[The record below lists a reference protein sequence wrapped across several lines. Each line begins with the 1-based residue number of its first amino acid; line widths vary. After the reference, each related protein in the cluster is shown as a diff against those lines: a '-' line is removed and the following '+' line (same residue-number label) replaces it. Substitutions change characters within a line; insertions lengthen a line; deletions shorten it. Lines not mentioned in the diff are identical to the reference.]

1 MGVTASA
8 PAKTIL
14 LGEHFVVYGEPAIV
28 VAINKRVKAT
38 VDFREDKR
46 IYFHSSTLNLSGSFE
61 GGKFSI
67 EDGDISE
74 ARSKFDPLR
83 FAVEKV
89 LETYGQK
96 VGLNFHIASSV
107 PVSAGLGS
115 SAAVATAVITAAD
128 SLLNLKMSKQEIF
141 HISYE
146 TEKIVH
152 GNPSGID
159 PAISTFGGTML
170 FQKDAG
176 FQPIDVKADVPLIVG
191 YTGVNRSTG
200 VQIAKVKDLKERYPQ
215 IIQPMLNS
223 GRQIVLT
230 ALDALKKG
238 RLKILGDLMN
248 INHALLYGLGVS
260 HESLELLIN
269 EARKN
274 GALGAK
280 LTGGGGGGCMIA
292 LAEDD
297 KLPSVLEALRRI
309 GGRPFVAKKTDEGVR
324 IEKK

>member
-28 VAINKRVKAT
+28 LAINKRVNAT
-38 VDFREDKR
+38 VDFREDKK
-46 IYFHSSTLNLSGSFE
+46 IYFHSSTLNLSGYFE

-67 EDGDISE
+67 EDGDIRE
-74 ARSKFDPLR
+74 ARLKFEPLR

-96 VGLNFHIASSV
+96 VGLNFQINSSV

-128 SLLNLKMSKQEIF
+128 SLLNLKLSKQEIF
-141 HISYE
+141 RISYE

-159 PAISTFGGTML
+159 PAISTFGGTIL
-170 FQKDAG
+170 FQKDTG
-176 FQPIDVKADVPLIVG
+176 FQPIDVKTDIPLIVG
-191 YTGVNRSTG
+191 YTGVKRSTG

-215 IIQPMLNS
+215 IIRPMMNS
-223 GRQIVLT
+223 GRQIVLK
-230 ALDALKKG
+230 ALNALKKG

-248 INHALLYGLGVS
+248 INHALLCGLGVS

-269 EARKN
+269 DARKN

-297 KLPSVLEALRRI
+297 KIPSVLEALRRT